1 MKELNANN
9 LYSCYVHDLSIN
21 SYIYTVVYKIK
32 DTYYDMRLI
41 NNLFDLSIIGRSNN
55 SLSYNT
61 DITRNGFYGT
71 QRVLLEDTLEQ
82 YYKDGR
88 ETFLIKDL
96 LNDMVNDE
104 NIFTDWPG
112 FSTYLIHERM
122 RENVI
127 KR

>member
-1 MKELNANN
+1 MKELNANK

-21 SYIYTVVYKIK
+21 KYIYTVVYKIK

-41 NNLFDLSIIGRSNN
+41 NNLLDLSAIGRLNN

-71 QRVLLEDTLEQ
+71 QRVLLEDTLEK

-122 RENVI
+122 KENVI